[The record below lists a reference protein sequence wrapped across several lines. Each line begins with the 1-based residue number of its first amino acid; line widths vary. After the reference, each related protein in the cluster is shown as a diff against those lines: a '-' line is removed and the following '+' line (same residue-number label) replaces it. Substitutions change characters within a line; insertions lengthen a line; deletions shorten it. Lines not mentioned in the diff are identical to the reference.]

1 MKGISAS
8 FPTKILVSLAQEMEV
23 WTLGEGVAGEPERE
37 TNVKEKVEWKRG
49 KRGKKRRERGER
61 KLGGKDMR
69 K

>member
-23 WTLGEGVAGEPERE
+23 WTLGEGVAGESERE
-37 TNVKEKVEWKRG
+37 TYIKEKVEWKRG
-49 KRGKKRRERGER
+49 KRRKKRREKGER
-61 KLGGKDMR
+61 KLEGQDLR